1 MINASNTFKEKL
13 QDGEQVIEIVEI
25 TFADGTTKTLENEIM
40 IGNNDFSDCAESSS
54 FPVGATVCKTM
65 RLELDNTEDQWKN
78 YNFYQ
83 AKVHAYL
90 KLQTSVVESASES
103 IWMNDFYEPILDT
116 DGNSIVLSR
125 AASEDRYETI
135 DKGIYTITTPEQ
147 YGEILSFTAL
157 DDMYKT
163 NAKYYSALTLPQ
175 PIMALVRDACESL
188 NIPMGFSSMA
198 HGNVIVTA
206 LPDNMTFRQLIGLA
220 AMLETA
226 NARID
231 NRGYLQFIKWNF
243 GAVENGSLVPFK
255 LEDYVSS
262 PTLSSDDIVITGIRV
277 KNKESESLF
286 GTAGYVLELE
296 NNLLSDS
303 DLGTVAAWIGGN
315 LVGAKFRNLQ
325 GDLIYNPLL
334 EFGDMAYSFDRNGNK
349 YLTPIT
355 DVSSPLNGIT
365 TVKTQADDPVR
376 NSSTYMSAATKA
388 LVEARQLVKDERTER
403 EKAVERL
410 NNTLKTSGGLYM
422 TVEPQDDG
430 SNIYYA
436 HNKPTLEESDIV
448 WKFTAE
454 AIGISMDGGK
464 TYPYGLN
471 INGELIARL
480 LYAEGINASYINA
493 GALVVRDTNGK
504 IIFSAD
510 IDNNQIVIDGASVRI
525 GASPLDGLLNSMQGQ
540 IDGNINTWTGTPAP
554 TLSNYPANEWLTDT
568 EMSKHVGDLYYDG
581 DSHAYR
587 FRNDGKGYYWER
599 LKDTDVTKALQDSE
613 DALAAAKSAQEAAA
627 LAKNMTLQLSNE
639 YQGVSV
645 DSDGNYGT
653 FPSNVSTQ
661 AVVMY
666 GTQDITSDCKF
677 TIIKSDSVTGS
688 WDNSTKTY
696 TVTALSADDG
706 WVDIKATYISVL
718 SVVKRF
724 SLAKIYAGK
733 NGTNGVDGLQ
743 GPKGDQGVPG
753 PQGEKGEAGPQGP
766 KGEQGIAGAP
776 GTDGRT
782 SYLHIKYAPVKNPT
796 SSQLTETPD
805 VYIGTYTDFE
815 INDSTDPKKY
825 IWAQFKG
832 DQGVQ
837 GPKGDTGERGLQGL
851 QGEKGEQGIPGA
863 KGADGNTSH
872 FHIKYSAVA
881 NPTTANQMT
890 ETPSTYIGTYVDFIE
905 EDSSDPK
912 KYQWARFEGIQGP
925 KGEQGV
931 PGIGTDGKTSYLH
944 IAYANSP
951 DGKTGFSVS
960 DSTNKKYIGQYTDF
974 LQDDSTDY
982 TKYSWTLIKGADGED
997 GKPSY
1002 TWIKYA
1008 SMPNGEDM
1016 SDSPDTVPWI
1026 DTDGNTICDT
1036 VGNPIYLEPE
1046 YVAYIG
1052 IANNKETP
1060 TESDDPADYTWT
1072 RYKGADGENGSDGK
1086 DGADG
1091 KDGKTSYTHIA
1102 YANSADGKTDFS
1114 VSDSNREYIGMYAD
1128 FTEQD
1133 STNPDDYAWTLVKGA
1148 NGAQGIPGK
1157 AGADGKTPYFHI
1169 AYANSADGKT
1179 GFDVVVSAGKQYI
1192 GQYTDYDTPDDSID
1206 PTKYSWTKI
1215 KGEQGDKGEQGVPG
1229 RTYFIELSS
1238 NILKRGQN
1246 DKVVPSTITAKA
1258 YYRDGDSAARTA
1270 YSGRWY
1276 VQTSTDGSTFTN
1288 VLVSTVNEPSKS
1300 YTVSSLDR
1308 SIVSVRFILYAA
1320 DGTTNQLDMQSV
1332 PVVIDVD
1339 ALTHE
1344 EIFNLLTNNGSM
1356 KGIYK
1361 EGNQL
1366 YISFTYAKGGTLK
1379 LGGPNNGYGTFEVYD
1394 ANGNI
1399 IAQIDNSV
1407 GFKNFKGKEWFQINE
1422 SVATAGYD
1430 SSHVHGLLDLSAQYS
1445 DGYWTV
1451 LESKQAGLLL
1461 KTVSRMKVE
1470 TTGSSSLTLNVP
1482 EMPKLITG
1490 SNLGK
1495 NNNGDVGTIASSSM
1509 HYKVLGKTVKE
1520 DELED
1525 LYKIKVIWAKYK
1537 DGYLMEQDERC
1548 GKEMPMFIAE
1558 DIDRR
1563 FPIAVDH
1570 DKKGRAENW
1579 NYRIMIP
1586 CMFAMLKNEHEK
1598 VKNLQSE
1605 LDSVRAELNE
1615 LKQLIKQHISTE
1627 V

>member
-1 MINASNTFKEKL
+1 MINVSNIFKEKL

-40 IGNNDFSDCAESSS
+40 IGNNEFSDCAESSS

-65 RLELDNTEDQWKN
+65 KLELDNTEDQWKD

-90 KLQTSVVESASES
+90 KLQTSVAEPASES
-103 IWMNDFYEPILDT
+103 IWMDDFYEPILDT

-125 AASEDRYETI
+125 NASEDRYETI
-135 DKGIYTITTPEQ
+135 DKGVYTITTPEQ

-206 LPDNMTFRQLIGLA
+206 LPDNITFRQLIGWA
-220 AMLETA
+220 AMLEAA

-231 NRGYLQFIKWNF
+231 NRGYLQFAKWNF
-243 GAVENGSLVPFK
+243 GAVENGSLVPIK
-255 LEDYVSS
+255 LEDYVNS

-315 LVGAKFRNLQ
+315 MIGARFRNLQ

-365 TVKTQADDPVR
+365 TVKTQADDPIR
-376 NSSTYMSAATKA
+376 NSSAYMSEATKA

-448 WKFTAE
+448 WKFAAE

-480 LYAEGINASYINA
+480 LYVEGINASYINA
-493 GALVVRDTNGK
+493 GALVVRDANGK

-525 GASPLDGLLNSMQGQ
+525 GASPLDGLLSSMQGQ
-540 IDGNINTWTGTPAP
+540 IDGNINTWTGTSVP
-554 TLSNYPANEWLTDT
+554 TLSNYPANEWLNDT
-568 EMSKHVGDLYYDG
+568 EMSKHVGDIYYDG
-581 DSHAYR
+581 NSHAYR
-587 FRNDGKGYYWER
+587 FANEGDGYYWKQ
-599 LKDTDVTKALQDSE
+599 LKDTDVTKALKDSE
-613 DALAAAKSAQEAAA
+613 DALAAAKQAQEAAA

-639 YQGVSV
+639 YQGISV
-645 DSDGNYGT
+645 DSDGNYET
-653 FPSNVSTQ
+653 FPSNVTTQ

-688 WDNSTKTY
+688 WNNSTKTY

-724 SLAKIYAGK
+724 SLAKVYAGK

-753 PQGEKGEAGPQGP
+753 PQGEQGIQGPQGP
-766 KGEQGIAGAP
+766 RGEQGIP
-776 GTDGRT
+776 GTPGADGKT
-782 SYLHIKYAPVKNPT
+782 PYLHIKYAPVENPT
-796 SSQLTETPD
+796 SGQMTKTPD
-805 VYIGTYTDFE
+805 IYIGTYTD
-815 INDSTDPKKY
+815 Y
-825 IWAQFKG
+825 
-832 DQGVQ
+832 
-837 GPKGDTGERGLQGL
+837 
-851 QGEKGEQGIPGA
+851 
-863 KGADGNTSH
+863 
-872 FHIKYSAVA
+872 
-881 NPTTANQMT
+881 
-890 ETPSTYIGTYVDFIE
+890 
-905 EDSSDPK
+905 
-912 KYQWARFEGIQGP
+912 
-925 KGEQGV
+925 
-931 PGIGTDGKTSYLH
+931 
-944 IAYANSP
+944 
-951 DGKTGFSVS
+951 
-960 DSTNKKYIGQYTDF
+960 
-974 LQDDSTDY
+974 LQDDSTDPAAY
-982 TKYSWTLIKGADGED
+982 TWAKFRGDDGQP
-997 GKPSY
+997 GKNGY

-1016 SDSPDTVPWI
+1016 SDNPDTVPWI

-1060 TESDDPADYTWT
+1060 TESDNPADYTWT

-1148 NGAQGIPGK
+1148 NGSQGIPGK

-1258 YYRDGDSAARTA
+1258 YYRDGDSATRTA

-1288 VLVSTVNEPSKS
+1288 ALVSTVNEPSKS

-1308 SIVSVRFILYAA
+1308 SVVSVRFILYAA

-1344 EIFNLLTNNGSM
+1344 DIFDLLTNNGSV
-1356 KGIYK
+1356 KGVYK

-1366 YISFTYAKGGTLK
+1366 YFSFTYAKGGTLK

-1399 IAQIDNSV
+1399 ITQIDNSV

-1430 SSHVHGLLDLSAQYS
+1430 SPLVHGLLDLSAQYS

-1495 NNNGDVGTIASSSM
+1495 NGNGDVGTIASSSM

-1525 LYKIKVIWAKYK
+1525 LYRVKVIWAKYK

-1558 DIDRR
+1558 DIERR

-1570 DKKGRAENW
+1570 DEKGRAENW

-1598 VKNLQSE
+1598 VKDIQSE
-1605 LDSVRAELNE
+1605 LDSVKAELEE
-1615 LKQLIKQHISTE
+1615 LKQLIKQHISME

>member
-1 MINASNTFKEKL
+1 MINVSNTFKEKL

-65 RLELDNTEDQWKN
+65 RLELDNTEDQWKD

-90 KLQTSVVESASES
+90 KLQTSVAESASES
-103 IWMNDFYEPILDT
+103 IWMDDFYEPILDT

-135 DKGIYTITTPEQ
+135 DKGVYTITTPEQ
-147 YGEILSFTAL
+147 YGEILSFTAM

-206 LPDNMTFRQLIGLA
+206 LPDNMTFRQLIGWA

-243 GAVENGSLVPFK
+243 GAVENGSLVPLK
-255 LEDYVSS
+255 LEDYVNS

-325 GDLIYNPLL
+325 GDLLYNPLL
-334 EFGDMAYSFDRNGNK
+334 EFGDMARSFDRNGNG

-365 TVKTQADDPVR
+365 TVKTQADDPIR
-376 NSSTYMSAATKA
+376 NSSTYMSEATKA

-410 NNTLKTSGGLYM
+410 ANTLKESGGLYM
-422 TVEPQDDG
+422 TEDPQDDG
-430 SNIYYA
+430 SVIYYM

-448 WKFTAE
+448 WKLTAE
-454 AIGISMDGGK
+454 AIGISTDGGK
-464 TYPYGLN
+464 TYPYGFTVT
-471 INGELIARL
+471 GEMITRL

-493 GALVVRDTNGK
+493 GALIVRDTNGK

-613 DALAAAKSAQEAAA
+613 DALTAAKQAQEAAA

-639 YQGVSV
+639 YQGISV

-688 WDNSTKTY
+688 WNNATKAY

-743 GPKGDQGVPG
+743 GPKGDQGIPG
-753 PQGEKGEAGPQGP
+753 PQGEQGIQGPQGP
-766 KGEQGIAGAP
+766 RGEQGIP
-776 GTDGRT
+776 GTPGADGKT
-782 SYLHIKYAPVKNPT
+782 PYLHIKYAPVENPT
-796 SSQLTETPD
+796 SEQMTETPD
-805 VYIGTYTDFE
+805 IYIGTYTDYLQD
-815 INDSTDPKKY
+815 NSTDPAAY
-825 IWAQFKG
+825 TWAKFRG
-832 DQGVQ
+832 DDG
-837 GPKGDTGERGLQGL
+837 R
-851 QGEKGEQGIPGA
+851 PG
-863 KGADGNTSH
+863 KNG
-872 FHIKYSAVA
+872 
-881 NPTTANQMT
+881 
-890 ETPSTYIGTYVDFIE
+890 
-905 EDSSDPK
+905 
-912 KYQWARFEGIQGP
+912 
-925 KGEQGV
+925 
-931 PGIGTDGKTSYLH
+931 
-944 IAYANSP
+944 
-951 DGKTGFSVS
+951 
-960 DSTNKKYIGQYTDF
+960 
-974 LQDDSTDY
+974 
-982 TKYSWTLIKGADGED
+982 
-997 GKPSY
+997 Y

-1016 SDSPDTVPWI
+1016 SDNPDTVPWI

-1206 PTKYSWTKI
+1206 PTKYRWTKI
-1215 KGEQGDKGEQGVPG
+1215 KGEQGEKGEQGVPG

-1238 NILKRGQN
+1238 NILKRGQD
-1246 DKVVPSTITAKA
+1246 DKIVPSTITAKA
-1258 YYRDGDSAARTA
+1258 YYRDGDSATRTA

-1288 VLVSTVNEPSKS
+1288 ALVSTVNEPSKS

-1344 EIFNLLTNNGSM
+1344 EIFDLLTNNGSI

-1394 ANGNI
+1394 ASENVICKINNT
-1399 IAQIDNSV
+1399 D
-1407 GFKNFKGKEWFQINE
+1407 GFKNIKGSEWARIKESIF
-1422 SVATAGYD
+1422 SAGFGNITD
-1430 SSHVHGLLDLSAQYS
+1430 GLLDLSAQYKNKRNVVLQS
-1445 DGYWTV
+1445 ITGDLILKVAQNFTIEGMKSLTGGNPMMFNPSYLYVGY
-1451 LESKQAGLLL
+1451 
-1461 KTVSRMKVE
+1461 
-1470 TTGSSSLTLNVP
+1470 SSS
-1482 EMPKLITG
+1482 
-1490 SNLGK
+1490 
-1495 NNNGDVGTIASSSM
+1495 SSIR
-1509 HYKVLGKTVKE
+1509 YKVLGKSIKE

-1525 LYKIKVIWAKYK
+1525 LYRIKVIWAKYK
-1537 DGYLMEQDERC
+1537 DGYLSEQDERY

-1563 FPIAVDH
+1563 FPLAVDH
-1570 DKKGRAENW
+1570 NEKGKAENW

-1605 LDSVRAELNE
+1605 LDSVRTELNE
-1615 LKQLIKQHISTE
+1615 LKQLIKQHISME

>member
-1 MINASNTFKEKL
+1 MINVSNTFKEKL

-25 TFADGTTKTLENEIM
+25 AFADGTTKTLENEIM

-65 RLELDNTEDQWKN
+65 RLELDNTEDQWKD

-90 KLQTSVVESASES
+90 KLQTSVAESASES
-103 IWMNDFYEPILDT
+103 IWMDDFYEPILDT

-135 DKGIYTITTPEQ
+135 DKGVYTITTPEQ
-147 YGEILSFTAL
+147 YGEILSFTAM

-206 LPDNMTFRQLIGLA
+206 LPDNMTFRQLIGWA

-243 GAVENGSLVPFK
+243 GAVENGSLVPLK
-255 LEDYVSS
+255 LEDYVNS

-325 GDLIYNPLL
+325 GDLLYNPLL
-334 EFGDMAYSFDRNGNK
+334 EFGDMARSFDRNGNG

-365 TVKTQADDPVR
+365 TVKTQADDPIR
-376 NSSTYMSAATKA
+376 NSSTYMSEATKA

-410 NNTLKTSGGLYM
+410 ANTLKESGGLYM
-422 TVEPQDDG
+422 TEDPQDDG
-430 SNIYYA
+430 SVIYYM

-448 WKFTAE
+448 WKLTAE
-454 AIGISMDGGK
+454 AIGISTDGGK
-464 TYPYGLN
+464 TYPYGFTVT
-471 INGELIARL
+471 GEMITRL

-493 GALVVRDTNGK
+493 GALIVRDTNGK

-733 NGTNGVDGLQ
+733 DGVDGLQ
-743 GPKGDQGVPG
+743 GPKGDQG
-753 PQGEKGEAGPQGP
+753 
-766 KGEQGIAGAP
+766 
-776 GTDGRT
+776 
-782 SYLHIKYAPVKNPT
+782 
-796 SSQLTETPD
+796 
-805 VYIGTYTDFE
+805 
-815 INDSTDPKKY
+815 
-825 IWAQFKG
+825 
-832 DQGVQ
+832 
-837 GPKGDTGERGLQGL
+837 
-851 QGEKGEQGIPGA
+851 IPGV
-863 KGADGNTSH
+863 SPS
-872 FHIKYSAVA
+872 IRYS
-881 NPTTANQMT
+881 
-890 ETPSTYIGTYVDFIE
+890 
-905 EDSSDPK
+905 
-912 KYQWARFEGIQGP
+912 
-925 KGEQGV
+925 
-931 PGIGTDGKTSYLH
+931 
-944 IAYANSP
+944 
-951 DGKTGFSVS
+951 
-960 DSTNKKYIGQYTDF
+960 
-974 LQDDSTDY
+974 
-982 TKYSWTLIKGADGED
+982 
-997 GKPSY
+997 
-1002 TWIKYA
+1002 

-1016 SDSPDTVPWI
+1016 TDNPQYVLWLDSDGNVI
-1026 DTDGNTICDT
+1026 CDTDGNAIC
-1036 VGNPIYLEPE
+1036 ISLEEIP
-1046 YVAYIG
+1046 YIG
-1052 IANNKETP
+1052 FLKSGAEVGSNNP
-1060 TESDDPADYTWT
+1060 SDYTWS
-1072 RYKGADGENGSDGK
+1072 RYQGSNGLSQR
-1086 DGADG
+1086 
-1091 KDGKTSYTHIA
+1091 THLA

-1344 EIFNLLTNNGSM
+1344 EIFDLLTNNGSI

-1394 ANGNI
+1394 ASENVICKINNT
-1399 IAQIDNSV
+1399 D
-1407 GFKNFKGKEWFQINE
+1407 GFKNIKGNEWAQIKESIFR
-1422 SVATAGYD
+1422 AGFGNITD
-1430 SSHVHGLLDLSAQYS
+1430 GLLDLSAQYENKRNVVLQS
-1445 DGYWTV
+1445 ITGDLILKVAQNFMIEGMKSLTGGNPMMFNPSYLYVGY
-1451 LESKQAGLLL
+1451 
-1461 KTVSRMKVE
+1461 
-1470 TTGSSSLTLNVP
+1470 SSS
-1482 EMPKLITG
+1482 
-1490 SNLGK
+1490 
-1495 NNNGDVGTIASSSM
+1495 SSIR
-1509 HYKVLGKTVKE
+1509 YKVPGKSIKE

-1525 LYKIKVIWAKYK
+1525 LYRIKVIWAKYK
-1537 DGYLMEQDERC
+1537 DGYLSEQDERY

-1563 FPIAVDH
+1563 FPLAVDH
-1570 DKKGRAENW
+1570 NEKGKAENW

-1605 LDSVRAELNE
+1605 LDSVKAELNE
-1615 LKQLIKQHISTE
+1615 LKQLVKQHISME